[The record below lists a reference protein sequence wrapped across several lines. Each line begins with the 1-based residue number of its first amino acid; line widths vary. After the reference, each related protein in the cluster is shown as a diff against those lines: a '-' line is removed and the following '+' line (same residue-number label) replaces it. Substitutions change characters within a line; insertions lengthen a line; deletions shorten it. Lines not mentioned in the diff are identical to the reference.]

1 MVGKAS
7 ADGVDSALDPAASDG
22 TETAAGILYTRMP
35 RAVTVWSLRV
45 WPAGIT
51 DEQKTAAVDQLAGL
65 DITLRTE

>member
-1 MVGKAS
+1 MIIARLAKV
-7 ADGVDSALDPAASDG
+7 VDSL
-22 TETAAGILYTRMP
+22 L
-35 RAVTVWSLRV
+35 V